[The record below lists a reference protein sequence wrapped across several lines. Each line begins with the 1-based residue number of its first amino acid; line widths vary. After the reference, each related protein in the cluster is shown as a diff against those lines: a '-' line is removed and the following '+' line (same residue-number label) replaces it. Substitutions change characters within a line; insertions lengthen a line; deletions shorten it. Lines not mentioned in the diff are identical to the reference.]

1 MSTATGI
8 HISGNTLRVAH
19 IEKLDNAYYLRGL
32 INQRVSEEFNF
43 DPQKEVPESF
53 VEELGQALEILSK
66 PLGTLSFCLSDSLY
80 HIQKVPLEVAGKEDL
95 REQILWEASQALISP
110 VDNSAIDI
118 IPVGRVAFWTAV
130 RNGVID
136 AHKTLCSALG
146 ETRMHLSIAP
156 LALFCTGLPAG
167 VWKSGRQMAVHRDP
181 AGSFYISVENGIL
194 IGVETAGP
202 DSENL
207 KRWLSLASSPH
218 RTCKQVYLSG
228 DIPPIDPPAGL
239 SLAEHPIFRGIDT
252 AQLPK
257 RDRAKLG
264 HASRFALAFGA
275 GLHKLMI
282 SETS

>member
-1 MSTATGI
+1 MITATGI

-19 IEKLDNAYYLRGL
+19 LEKLDNAYYLRGL
-32 INQRVSEEFNF
+32 INQRVSEAFDF

-53 VEELGQALEILSK
+53 VDELGQALEIFSK
-66 PLGTLSFCLSDSLY
+66 PLGTLSFCLSGGLY
-80 HIQKVPLEVAGKEDL
+80 HIQKVPLEIAGKEDL

-110 VDNSAIDI
+110 VDNSAIDFI
-118 IPVGRVAFWTAV
+118 SVGRVAFWTAV

-146 ETRMHLSIAP
+146 ETRMHLSVAP

-202 DSENL
+202 DSSNL
-207 KRWLSLASSPH
+207 QRWLSLASSPH

-264 HASRFALAFGA
+264 DASRFALAFGA